1 MKPDDLHKYRDQL
14 NMLRERLINELRGLI
29 AAVPEASNPAAERS
43 SAPTHLADHVNE
55 GLEAEFA
62 IVHNEEGLLE
72 SVDAALER
80 LEAGSFGTCVRC
92 QTGIPAARLNA
103 IPYTPFC
110 VNCAAQE
117 SPR

>member
-1 MKPDDLHKYRDQL
+1 MKSDDLHKYREQL
-14 NMLRERLINELRGLI
+14 NLLRERLIDELRGLI

-43 SAPTHLADHVNE
+43 SAPTHLADHVSE

-80 LEAGSFGTCVRC
+80 IDGGTYGTCTSC
-92 QTGIPAARLNA
+92 HTSIPAARLNA
-103 IPYTPFC
+103 IPYSPFC
-110 VNCAAQE
+110 VNCAAQAA
-117 SPR
+117 PR